1 MNELLN
7 ALPPQ
12 DFQKFLLWGI
22 GGLVSVVAVMWRL
35 YVSAMEKIE
44 ANSKVQ
50 IAKIESI
57 MNLRLEDKDEVIESQ
72 SIDLKREREEKML
85 FLQELKKSLD
95 AANDVMK
102 ANVQMFRN
110 EK

>member
-1 MNELLN
+1 MNELLTTI
-7 ALPPQ
+7 PPQ

-22 GGLVSVVAVMWRL
+22 GILVSVIAVMWRL

-44 ANSKVQ
+44 VNSKVQ

-72 SIDLKREREEKML
+72 SIDLKRERDEKMM
-85 FLQELKKSLD
+85 FLTELKKSLD

>member
-44 ANSKVQ
+44 SNTKAQ
-50 IAKIESI
+50 IAKIELI
-57 MNLRLEDKDEVIESQ
+57 MNLRLEDKDEVIESL
-72 SIDLKREREEKML
+72 SNELKEEKASKQKV
-85 FLQELKKSLD
+85 FTEFKNSLD
-95 AANDVMK
+95 SSNTVMK
-102 ANVQMFRN
+102 SMLDFM
-110 EK
+110 KHGK